1 MSSNI
6 AIICLTGTVS
16 VNLFCDIS
24 TEAQRGKWVLVFF
37 LVTRFLSLIYL
48 MIFSLLCLWLEC
60 KKGRQVKFPFFPQ
73 EKKNTF
79 LGGERTFS
87 LLKLFLLMKKKED
100 KN

>member
-48 MIFSLLCLWLEC
+48 MMFSLLCLWLEC
-60 KKGRQVKFPFFPQ
+60 KKGRQVKFPFFSPG
-73 EKKNTF
+73 EKKHVFGRRKNIF
-79 LGGERTFS
+79 PPQIISPDE
-87 LLKLFLLMKKKED
+87 KKRR
-100 KN
+100 